1 MLFLSVLQYTLVRLA
16 LRIIGRVEVSYM
28 QVLRRPD
35 ERDDYAR
42 LRANRSSP
50 FPGLNEGATPV
61 NQSG

>member
-28 QVLRRPD
+28 QVLCRPD

-50 FPGLNEGATPV
+50 FAGLNEGARLL
-61 NQSG
+61 